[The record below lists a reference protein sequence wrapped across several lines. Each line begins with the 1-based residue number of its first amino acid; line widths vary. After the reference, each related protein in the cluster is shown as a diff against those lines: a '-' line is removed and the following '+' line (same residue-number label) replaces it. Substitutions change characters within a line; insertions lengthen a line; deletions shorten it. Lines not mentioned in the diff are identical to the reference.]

1 VFNVRA
7 KVEKTLSRNE
17 LVAYDKVLAGHL
29 TKEVLLPRLRDACEQ
44 DRNTLIQMRQGADML
59 KEGKKNEETQFLKR
73 PNEQS
78 DFNQSIKNE
87 DALYKFLAYSGMLEK
102 KRRDDIDK
110 TRKNNE
116 IIYGI
121 ENFEEFYKQE
131 LQRDAKREPREIN
144 PSDYLPKKGR
154 FVDLAKAA
162 EGFKTTAEREADY
175 FREFEL
181 YKENKSKFQR
191 GPASYDDVM

>member
-144 PSDYLPKKGR
+144 SNDYLPKKGR
-154 FVDLAKAA
+154 FVDLGKAA

-181 YKENKSKFQR
+181 YKENKSKFDI
-191 GPASYDDVM
+191 GLPHMMM